1 MATSNFY
8 PATATFAPRIGDG
21 SLKSAVPAF
30 NISANTEKIKRTWKG
45 YIYLSQGTHTLN
57 MGVDDNGSVH
67 LARYPE
73 KRVDILPYGPQG
85 GGSFRY
91 GTPQTITIED
101 DGYYK
106 IIINYENIAY
116 VPSSLSSARLE
127 VLVDNSPIVLGDV
140 LPCIPTSLEWPTSDI
155 ILGAPVYWYQVANN
169 NEGVPRVVDSGVI
182 DRVTVEEFRKIAC
195 IMFGEQSSFNLQE
208 HIAMASTLHNR
219 WGRGKDGE
227 LNNRSVL
234 KTVSADLVVGTWAS
248 IGAPQYN
255 KAMNETVA
263 NEEFTSLCC
272 IIQVLRD
279 VLENG
284 PVYDYDFMVSK
295 GSDSTKTYYR
305 IGEHDFARVLKD
317 CGKPDWYEEE

>member
-30 NISANTEKIKRTWKG
+30 NISANTEKIERTWKG

-219 WGRGKDGE
+219 
-227 LNNRSVL
+227 SVL